1 MPDMEEIKSFLTQA
15 ERYETQI
22 NSKLEEAARLKQL
35 TLKVT
40 TSLKQ
45 DVVSSSGNSD
55 KLGDSVAKMLDLQA
69 EINAA
74 IGGLVDSKRE
84 IESVINQV
92 QNPNQLYVLTQRYLL
107 YKTLWEISEEMNMSY
122 RNVCYIHGDGLKA
135 VERILKAANG

>member
-1 MPDMEEIKSFLTQA
+1 MLDMKEIKSFLTQA
-15 ERYETQI
+15 ENYETQI
-22 NSKLEEAARLKQL
+22 NSKLEELSRLEDL
-35 TLKVT
+35 IYKVT
-40 TSLKQ
+40 TSLKL
-45 DVVSSSGNSD
+45 DVVSSSGNND
-55 KLGDSVAKMLDLQA
+55 KLGDSVAKMAVLRE

-74 IGGLVDSKRE
+74 IDGLVDSKRE

-135 VERILKAANG
+135 VERILKG